1 MLLSNGLGGTVAA
14 FGHLVNYFGE
24 RFRFVSWDYRGLYKS
39 RLPQESG
46 RLDVA
51 DHARD
56 ADALLRHLEVDQ
68 AVVLGWSMGAQV
80 NFELYRLRPELFRA
94 LVVINGT
101 YARPFDN
108 ALDSR
113 FKLVGNFLPGVAA
126 FAGKNAHRWI
136 PMMRWMVSQPRF
148 MQLFKTVGLAAES
161 LDEPLFRELA
171 SDYTSL
177 DFNVY
182 IELIKRLGEHS
193 AEDVL
198 PTIKTPTLILAGA
211 RDLFTPPAVSE
222 RLQRKIP
229 GSELLVIRG
238 GTHYVPVE
246 FPELVNLRIEKF
258 LRDHGLLRARAAA
271 V

>member
-14 FGHLVNYFGE
+14 WRHLVNYFVS

-56 ADALLRHLEVDQ
+56 AEALLRHLEVDR

-80 NFELYRLRPELFRA
+80 NFELFRLRPELFRA

-101 YARPFDN
+101 YAHPFED
-108 ALDSR
+108 ALDTR
-113 FKLVGNFLPGVAA
+113 LQLVGNFLPGVAA
-126 FAGKNAHRWI
+126 FAGKNAHRWV
-136 PMMRWMVSQPRF
+136 PVMRWLVSQPRF

-161 LDEPLFRELA
+161 LDVELFRELA
-171 SDYTSL
+171 SDYSSL
-177 DFNVY
+177 DFDVY
-182 IELIKRLGEHS
+182 MELIKRLGEHS

-198 PTIKTPTLILAGA
+198 PSIDVPTLILAGA

-222 RLQRKIP
+222 RLKRKIA
-229 GSELLVIRG
+229 GAELLVVRG
-238 GTHYVPVE
+238 GTHYLPVE
-246 FPELVNLRIEKF
+246 FPELLNLRIEKF
-258 LRDHGLLRARAAA
+258 LRDHGLLGARRS
-271 V
+271 